1 LRGSVCDVSIAVRT
15 EQRKKRNLS
24 EEPPMEIF
32 KKCATDLPAAM
43 HGIISDL

>member
-1 LRGSVCDVSIAVRT
+1 MAVQT

-24 EEPPMEIF
+24 EEPPMEIL

-43 HGIISDL
+43 HGIISHL